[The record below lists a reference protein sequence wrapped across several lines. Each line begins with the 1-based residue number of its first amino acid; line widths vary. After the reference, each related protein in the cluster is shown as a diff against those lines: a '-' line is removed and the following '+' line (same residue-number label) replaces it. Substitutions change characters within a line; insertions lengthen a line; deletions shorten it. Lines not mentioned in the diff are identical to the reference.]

1 MYIICIYQSIVD
13 GLKYHIIL
21 HKTQFFVHLYQGFR
35 KKNSANSFL
44 TFEGK
49 KITDEF

>member
-1 MYIICIYQSIVD
+1 MYLPKYSWW
-13 GLKYHIIL
+13 LKIYHIIL

-44 TFEGK
+44 NFEGK